1 MNHASIAVLATVGV
15 LASLPVSAADAD
27 LKALREEIAQ
37 MKNAYEQR
45 INALEKRL
53 VDTERQAAAAGS
65 KAETA
70 ASQARVA
77 REAGRQPAAA
87 SAFNPEISLVL
98 SGMYN
103 TTSQDPRQDPTGAAG
118 RERRIQG
125 LLPAGGELNPEAR
138 AWNLGESEL
147 AIAANIDPHLRGTF
161 LAAISPANEIGVEEA
176 HIQTI
181 GLGNGVGI
189 KAGRFFSG
197 IGYANEQHPHMWDFS
212 NAALPYEAF
221 FGPQLGYDGI
231 QFKWVAPTDLF
242 LELGAEFGRARGFPA
257 NDGERNKNGLMSG
270 SLFAHVGGDVGVAN
284 SWRAGASFFASKP
297 RDRTFDDADS
307 TGTTVTN
314 SFSGT
319 SNTTVL
325 DFVWKWAPEG
335 SAKERGFTFQSEWFR
350 RKESGDLN
358 YNTTSA
364 AGAFLAGPATDT
376 FRSSQSGF
384 YAQGVWQFRPHWR
397 AGYRYDQ
404 LSAANM
410 SVGLVDN
417 GTLVAADLPLLQS
430 FKPKRHTAMVD
441 YSPSEFA
448 RIRFQVARDQTRP
461 GITDNQVWV
470 HYIMSMGAHGGHKY

>member
-15 LASLPVSAADAD
+15 LASLPASAADAD

-37 MKNAYEQR
+37 MKNTYEQR

-53 VDTERQAAAAGS
+53 VDAEKQAVAAGT
-65 KAETA
+65 KAESA

-103 TTSQDPRQDPTGAAG
+103 ATSQDPRQDPTGAAG

-197 IGYANEQHPHMWDFS
+197 IGYANQQHPACLGLLQRR
-212 NAALPYEAF
+212 AAL
-221 FGPQLGYDGI
+221 
-231 QFKWVAPTDLF
+231 
-242 LELGAEFGRARGFPA
+242 RG
-257 NDGERNKNGLMSG
+257 L
-270 SLFAHVGGDVGVAN
+270 L
-284 SWRAGASFFASKP
+284 
-297 RDRTFDDADS
+297 
-307 TGTTVTN
+307 
-314 SFSGT
+314 
-319 SNTTVL
+319 
-325 DFVWKWAPEG
+325 
-335 SAKERGFTFQSEWFR
+335 
-350 RKESGDLN
+350 
-358 YNTTSA
+358 
-364 AGAFLAGPATDT
+364 
-376 FRSSQSGF
+376 RS
-384 YAQGVWQFRPHWR
+384 P
-397 AGYRYDQ
+397 
-404 LSAANM
+404 
-410 SVGLVDN
+410 
-417 GTLVAADLPLLQS
+417 
-430 FKPKRHTAMVD
+430 
-441 YSPSEFA
+441 A
-448 RIRFQVARDQTRP
+448 RI
-461 GITDNQVWV
+461 
-470 HYIMSMGAHGGHKY
+470 